1 MKLVRRI
8 LIVLLIVVVVLS
20 IVPFL
25 IPLREDGIAPQQLV
39 DDPDGQFITL
49 QGVSVYYEDKG
60 TPDSPVVILVH
71 GLFGSTEV
79 WRYNVDALADAG
91 YRVIAYDRPGFGLS
105 DKTESFNYAMDNQIT
120 LLAQL
125 MDALNI
131 ESATVVG
138 HSAGGNVAAHF
149 AAKYPQRVKKLVLV
163 DAAVLAGG
171 PPAFV
176 GAIVAFPPV
185 WRWGRIGLQAYF
197 TRANLESSLGA
208 FYVDPS
214 FLTQADYD
222 SYWRAFQTPNWD
234 VGLLALTRD
243 GGGALL
249 SESAIRTIDAET
261 LIIWGAQDTVTPLS
275 QGQTLDEWLPQSTL
289 TVIEDVGHQPFEE
302 AAERF
307 NEILI
312 AFLK

>member
-1 MKLVRRI
+1 MKLLRRF
-8 LIVLLIVVVVLS
+8 LIVLLILIVVLS
-20 IVPFL
+20 IIPFL
-25 IPLREDGIAPQQLV
+25 IPIREDGIAPQQLV

-49 QGVSVYYEDKG
+49 QGVNVYYEDKG
-60 TPDSPVVILVH
+60 DPEAPVVMLVH

-105 DKTESFNYAMDNQIT
+105 DKTESFNYAMDNQID
-120 LLAQL
+120 LMAQL
-125 MDALNI
+125 MDALNV
-131 ESATVVG
+131 ESAFVVG

-149 AAKYPQRVKKLVLV
+149 TAKYPQRVEKLVLV

-176 GAIVAFPPV
+176 GAIVALPPV

-197 TRANLESSLGA
+197 TRANLEDGLGA

-222 SYWRAFQTPNWD
+222 SYWRAFQTPGWD

-249 SESAIRTIDAET
+249 SESAIRAIDTET
-261 LIIWGAQDTVTPLS
+261 LILWGDQDTVTPLS

-289 TVIEDVGHQPFEE
+289 TVIENAGHQPFEE
-302 AAERF
+302 SAERF
-307 NEILI
+307 NDIVI
-312 AFLK
+312 TFLG